1 MKYTLHRT
9 RLQKLYLVLTLS
21 FVINKSYAAD
31 YFNPALLE
39 LNDDKSLSS
48 DLSIFENG
56 GQVPGVYRV
65 DIYVNEK
72 YVQTADINFEKNEG
86 AKDGEY
92 LKPCLTADKMRS
104 LGIATASVKKMN
116 TEQGCVD
123 LSAIPDAGFKFVFG
137 SQKLLLS
144 IPQTALDQNAR
155 GYIPPELWDEGIT
168 ALMLNYSL
176 SGSNDIGGDA
186 YQKNSLYA
194 NLRPGINYGPWRL
207 RNYTTFN
214 RTGEDKGSWETLYT
228 YVKRDIASLGSQ
240 LTVGDSTS
248 PPDVFDTV
256 PFRGIQLSSDE
267 DMLPDSLKG
276 YAPLVRGIARTNA
289 QVIIRQN
296 GYIIYQGYVSPGA
309 FVITDMYPTGGGGD
323 LDVTIKESD
332 GSEQHQIVPFASLP
346 ILQREGYLKYSA
358 TAGRYR
364 SYDRRTDA
372 TPYAQITGIYG
383 IPWGMTLYGGIQ
395 KASPYQAFSFGIGRN
410 IGNLGALSID
420 ATHAN
425 ARPNDKNESQGNSY
439 RFRYSKNFTE
449 TGTNFTIAG
458 YRYSTSGYYSL
469 QETLDTFSRNNG
481 VSFGQRKRNRAE
493 IVVNQNLAKNFGAIY
508 LTAVKE
514 DYWQNNKSLQSFGFG
529 YSNGWRGISGNIN
542 YTFNKNN
549 YGWSMPSRL
558 RKENDHIF
566 ALNISVPFNFM
577 STYAYANYSMS
588 KSSNS
593 ATTNRV
599 GLSGSSLEDRNLNWS
614 VQQGY
619 TNQGQGNSGN
629 LNLSY
634 KGGMG
639 EINGGYGYDN
649 HYKRL
654 DYGVSGGM
662 VLHEN
667 GLTLGQQLGETF
679 FLVKA
684 PGAKNV
690 RISNQSGVKTDGRC
704 YALYPYASP
713 YRKNDITLD
722 SETFADDVEL
732 SLNTLST
739 IPTRGAIARVSF
751 EPKIGNKVLMTLKRK
766 NGSYV
771 PFGATVTDLKN
782 EGTQGFIVGD
792 NGQAYITGLPKAGS
806 LFAKWGGGEQQ
817 RCTVNYQL
825 DEEKIRKGILMTAAT
840 CE

>member
-1 MKYTLHRT
+1 MKYTIHRT

-21 FVINKSYAAD
+21 FVINKSYAVD

-39 LNDDKSLSS
+39 LNNDRSSNS
-48 DLSIFENG
+48 DLSIFEKG
-56 GQVPGVYRV
+56 GQIPGVYRV

-72 YVQTADINFEKNEG
+72 YMQTADVAFKKNEIL
-86 AKDGEY
+86 KDGDY
-92 LKPCLTADKMRS
+92 LKPCLTTDIVRS
-104 LGIATASVKKMN
+104 LGISTASVEKMN
-116 TEQGCVD
+116 VQENCVD
-123 LSAIPDAGFKFVFG
+123 FSSIKDAYFKFFFS
-137 SQKLLLS
+137 SQKLYLS
-144 IPQTALDQNAR
+144 IPQTDLDQNAR
-155 GYIPPELWDEGIT
+155 GYISPELWDEGIT
-168 ALMLNYSL
+168 ALLLNYSL
-176 SGSNDIGGDA
+176 SGSNDIGGNTN
-186 YQKNSLYA
+186 QKNSIYA
-194 NLRPGINYGPWRL
+194 NLRPGINYGPWRI

-214 RTGEDKGSWETLYT
+214 RIGEDKGSWKTLYS
-228 YVKRDIASLGSQ
+228 YVNRDIASLGSQ
-240 LTVGDSTS
+240 LTIGDSTS

-276 YAPLVRGIARTNA
+276 YAPVVRGIARTNA

-296 GYIIYQGYVSPGA
+296 GYIIYHGYVSPGA

-323 LDVTIKESD
+323 LEVTIKESD

-346 ILQREGYLKYSA
+346 ILQREGHLKYSA

-425 ARPNDKNESQGNSY
+425 ARLYDRNESRGDSY

-449 TGTNFTIAG
+449 TGTSFTIAG
-458 YRYSTSGYYSL
+458 YRYSTGGYFSL
-469 QETLDTFSRNNG
+469 QETLDTFTHGSD

-493 IVVNQNLAKNFGAIY
+493 IVVNQNLMKNFGAIY
-508 LTAVKE
+508 FTAIKE

-542 YTFNKNN
+542 YTYNKNN
-549 YGWSMPSRL
+549 YGWSMSTRL

-566 ALNISVPFNFM
+566 SLNISVPFNFM
-577 STYAYANYSMS
+577 SSYAYANYSMS
-588 KSSNS
+588 NSSNS
-593 ATTNRV
+593 ATTNTV
-599 GLSGSSLEDRNLNWS
+599 GVSGSFLEDRNLNWS

-619 TNQGQGNSGN
+619 THKGQGNSGN

-634 KGGMG
+634 KSSMG
-639 EINGGYGYDN
+639 EISGGYGYDE
-649 HYKRL
+649 HHKRL
-654 DYGVSGGM
+654 DYGLSGGI

-667 GLTLGQQLGETF
+667 GLTLGQQLGETTI
-679 FLVKA
+679 LVKA

-690 RISNQSGVKTDGRC
+690 RISNQSGVKTDGSG

-713 YRKNDITLD
+713 YKKNEITLD
-722 SETFADDVEL
+722 SESFDDDVEL
-732 SLNTLST
+732 PLNTLSS

-806 LFAKWGGGEQQ
+806 LFVKWGDWEQQ
-817 RCTVNYQL
+817 QCTVQYLL
-825 DEEKIRKGILMTAAT
+825 DEKKIRTGILVTTAT